1 MPATAKSSA
10 QNDDAEDFYLEEAVF
25 YPYLQ
30 IISEKSGN
38 KSKLFPDFS
47 EINIKKARKIE
58 SPGLNYISVGV
69 RIVLSLSVSEYLDSI
84 VGNLV

>member
-10 QNDDAEDFYLEEAVF
+10 PNDDSEDFYLEEAVF

-38 KSKLFPDFS
+38 KSKLFPKNP
-47 EINIKKARKIE
+47 EIILKKGLEEGISGLELHIRGRK
-58 SPGLNYISVGV
+58 GCLVLVYIRVFG
-69 RIVLSLSVSEYLDSI
+69 
-84 VGNLV
+84 